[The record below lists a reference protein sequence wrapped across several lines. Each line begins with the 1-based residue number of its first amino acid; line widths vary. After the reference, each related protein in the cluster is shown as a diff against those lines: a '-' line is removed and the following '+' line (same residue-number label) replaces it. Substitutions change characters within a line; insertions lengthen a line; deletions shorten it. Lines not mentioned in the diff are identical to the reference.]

1 MRKYEEM
8 EVVNQEE
15 MSRKSTNQKGNEG
28 KNKRKWRIIITKENK
43 DIEKK
48 IKQPEKEQRGR
59 KDKNIRK
66 IGKEDRE
73 NMKKNIQNK
82 ITHKGEEKLQK
93 EEKSRRKE
101 DVEKG
106 RKGKKRYVKRKKGRK
121 GEKERQG
128 ERGRKK

>member
-73 NMKKNIQNK
+73 NMKKK
-82 ITHKGEEKLQK
+82 IFKTKSHKREK
-93 EEKSRRKE
+93 RNC
-101 DVEKG
+101 
-106 RKGKKRYVKRKKGRK
+106 RKKKNQEERK
-121 GEKERQG
+121 MWKKG
-128 ERGRKK
+128 ERGKRDM